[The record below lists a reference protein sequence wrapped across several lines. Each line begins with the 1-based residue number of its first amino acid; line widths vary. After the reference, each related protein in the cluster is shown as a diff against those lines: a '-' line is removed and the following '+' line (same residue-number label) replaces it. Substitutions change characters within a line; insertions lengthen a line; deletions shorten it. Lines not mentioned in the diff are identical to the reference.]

1 MFKQFDDLIKRSV
14 DYYERPKVHGWI
26 PGPTWRGYEALQF
39 RSDMWRYAELC
50 WELHPPFVIEI
61 GTHSGGTALFLTDVM
76 ARFGAGRVITIDIK
90 EPDPAL
96 PDLPSLTFIHGD
108 SIDPAVFG
116 QVCDLTGGGRCLV
129 LIDGDHRAKQVKA
142 ELDLYADLADYL
154 IVQDTIMQYLEKW
167 NVDGRPM
174 MDDNPTMALDKWH
187 PDHSDEWKIDNF
199 VTDVT
204 QHPGGWLR
212 RQTAKEGDVKS
223 A

>member
-50 WELHPPFVIEI
+50 WE
-61 GTHSGGTALFLTDVM
+61 
-76 ARFGAGRVITIDIK
+76 
-90 EPDPAL
+90 
-96 PDLPSLTFIHGD
+96 
-108 SIDPAVFG
+108 SIDPTVFK
-116 QVCDLTGGGRCLV
+116 QVCDLTGGGRGLV

-154 IVQDTIMQYLEKW
+154 VVQDTIMQYLEKW

-187 PDHSDEWKIDNF
+187 PDHSDEWKIDTF

-212 RQTAKEGDVKS
+212 RQIVKEGDVKS